1 MAMFDPPHPISI
13 NRPVKERIAWAESCF
28 QMGRALF
35 LEDEKIPGLLSEF
48 KSAVKASTQ
57 KMDKIGV
64 VALCRECDQEEGG
77 SCCGKGLENRYDAW
91 LLLINRLLGVDL
103 PRERHQAAGCFFLG
117 EKGCL
122 LMARHVI
129 CINYMCKK
137 ITNNLQP
144 SVLNDLQEVEGVE
157 INGLFMLNERIKF
170 ILRKWIVHQETA

>member
-1 MAMFDPPHPISI
+1 MLPHPISI

-28 QMGRALF
+28 QMAGVLF
-35 LEDEKIPGLLSEF
+35 SKDEKVAALLSQF
-48 KSAVKASTQ
+48 KSAVKASRQ

-77 SCCGKGLENRYDAW
+77 SCCGKGLESRYDAW

-137 ITNNLQP
+137 ISNNIQP
-144 SVLNDLQEVEGVE
+144 SILNDLQEVEGVE
-157 INGLFMLNERIKF
+157 INCLFMLNEWVKRVFRTWTTEQK
-170 ILRKWIVHQETA
+170 TA

>member
-1 MAMFDPPHPISI
+1 MVLHPISI

-28 QMGRALF
+28 QGSGDLLLKDA
-35 LEDEKIPGLLSEF
+35 KIVGLLSQF
-48 KSAVKASTQ
+48 KSAVRASRQEMNKT
-57 KMDKIGV
+57 GV

-77 SCCGKGLENRYDAW
+77 SCCGRGLENKYDAW

-103 PRERHQAAGCFFLG
+103 PRGRQQAEGCFFLG

-137 ITNNLQP
+137 ITNDIHP
-144 SVLNDLQEVEGVE
+144 SALNTLREMEGAE
-157 INGLFMLNERIKF
+157 INCLFMLNEQVKLVF
-170 ILRKWIVHQETA
+170 RKWTTQQETA

>member
-1 MAMFDPPHPISI
+1 MKLFSHIPASI

-28 QMGRALF
+28 QGSGNLF
-35 LEDEKIPGLLSEF
+35 LKDEKIAGLLAEF
-48 KSAVKASTQ
+48 KSAVKASRQEMNKT
-57 KMDKIGV
+57 GV

-103 PRERHQAAGCFFLG
+103 PRERHQADGCFFLG

-137 ITNNLQP
+137 IMNNIQP

-157 INGLFMLNERIKF
+157 INGLFMLNEQVKRVF
-170 ILRKWIVHQETA
+170 RKWMSQQETV

>member
-1 MAMFDPPHPISI
+1 MLSHPISI
-13 NRPVKERIAWAESCF
+13 NCPVKERIAWAESCF
-28 QMGRALF
+28 QMGGVLF
-35 LEDEKIPGLLSEF
+35 FNDEKIAALLSEF
-48 KSAVKASTQ
+48 KSAAKASIQ
-57 KMDKIGV
+57 KMDKTGV

-103 PRERHQAAGCFFLG
+103 PRERPQAKGCFFLG

-137 ITNNLQP
+137 ITNNIRP

-157 INGLFMLNERIKF
+157 INGLFMLNEQVKRVF
-170 ILRKWIVHQETA
+170 RTWTTE